1 MVGLE
6 VGGNCVWYFV
16 IVVIFMG
23 LEGTN
28 SCEEEGE
35 GVKSYGGQA
44 TKMGVIWERVDPSR
58 HHDLGLVS

>member
-6 VGGNCVWYFV
+6 VGGNCMVLCHSCHF
-16 IVVIFMG
+16 
-23 LEGTN
+23 EGTN
-28 SCEEEGE
+28 SCEEEG
-35 GVKSYGGQA
+35 GLKSYGRQA